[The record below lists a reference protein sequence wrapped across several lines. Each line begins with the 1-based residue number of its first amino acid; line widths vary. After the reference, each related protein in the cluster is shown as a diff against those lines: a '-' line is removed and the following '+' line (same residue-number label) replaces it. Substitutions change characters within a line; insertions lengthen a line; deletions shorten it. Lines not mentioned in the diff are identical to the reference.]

1 MRKERER
8 LERIKLKA
16 EEEADRQWREQRR
29 KEYEALPEDQR
40 WDAARAPTWQPPAAP
55 PAAPHGSTRG
65 STRTCLTPWPCLA
78 HRPKPMAGKQQ
89 IVTRKEKQGH
99 RTAKTGAK
107 AHKPA
112 EDNVRKP
119 PPHPATACAR
129 ATACAHPCCARA
141 CVHAAPPSL
150 TLRRPASRW
159 LVARTESQR
168 HQTQEERARALMDR
182 GDPWELWRATKAE

>member
-40 WDAARAPTWQPPAAP
+40 WDAARAPTRQPPAAP

-119 PPHPATACAR
+119 PAHQPPPAHSRAVRGHAC
-129 ATACAHPCCARA
+129 
-141 CVHAAPPSL
+141 
-150 TLRRPASRW
+150 TLRRPPSRW
-159 LVARTESQR
+159 LVARTENQR
-168 HQTQEERARALMDR
+168 HQAQEERARALMDR

>member
-40 WDAARAPTWQPPAAP
+40 WDAARAPTRQRPAAP

-65 STRTCLTPWPCLA
+65 STRTCLTPWPCLV

-89 IVTRKEKQGH
+89 IVTRREKQGH

-119 PPHPATACAR
+119 PAHQPPPAHEPPPVHQPPPAHFRAVRGHAC
-129 ATACAHPCCARA
+129 
-141 CVHAAPPSL
+141 

-168 HQTQEERARALMDR
+168 HQAQEERARALMDR

>member
-40 WDAARAPTWQPPAAP
+40 WDAARAPTRQR

-119 PPHPATACAR
+119 PAHQPPPAHTRAVRGHAC
-129 ATACAHPCCARA
+129 
-141 CVHAAPPSL
+141 
-150 TLRRPASRW
+150 TLRRPPSRCAARPHAGSSPAQKANAIKHKKNG
-159 LVARTESQR
+159 LV
-168 HQTQEERARALMDR
+168 H
-182 GDPWELWRATKAE
+182 

>member
-16 EEEADRQWREQRR
+16 EEEADRVWREQRR
-29 KEYEALPEDQR
+29 KEYEELPEDQR
-40 WDAARAPTWQPPAAP
+40 WDAARAPTRQP
-55 PAAPHGSTRG
+55 PAAPHGSTLG

-89 IVTRKEKQGH
+89 VVTRKEKQGH

-107 AHKPA
+107 THKPA

-119 PPHPATACAR
+119 PPHRVTACAP

-150 TLRRPASRW
+150 TLARRPHRNPTPSSTRRTGSCTDGSRRPVGA
-159 LVARTESQR
+159 LESD
-168 HQTQEERARALMDR
+168 E
-182 GDPWELWRATKAE
+182 G